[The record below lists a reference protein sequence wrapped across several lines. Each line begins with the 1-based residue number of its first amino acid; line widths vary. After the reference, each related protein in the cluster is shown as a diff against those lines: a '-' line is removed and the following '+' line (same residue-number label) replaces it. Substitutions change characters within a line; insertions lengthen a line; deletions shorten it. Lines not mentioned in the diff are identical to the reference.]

1 MATLNINGQRV
12 KVDDSFLSLTP
23 EQQNATVDE
32 IAQSLGGQQA
42 APDQPMGQA
51 AQDFASQASQIT
63 RDFGQGNDLG
73 SARSFSEN
81 FADMATFGLA
91 DEAAAGIG
99 TLGGMLP
106 GGHGKDYGS
115 LLREIRAQKTQNDA
129 AHPIAKGAGMVAG
142 AVGSGVGLAKGGLSL
157 TGRLGADA
165 GLGTRTL
172 AGAGDGALFGG
183 AYGFGSG
190 EGVTDRL
197 TDAVGG
203 AVAGGFIGGAVPGV
217 VAGIK
222 AVGKPVT
229 DAIRARTNPGGYAS
243 QKVAERLSASSL
255 TPQTVGNK
263 MAANPGSTMADVGG
277 KSTRDLL
284 RTTVNIPGPAK
295 DRVTKQVVMRQ
306 FGQGDRLKSAIARTF
321 ADPDGYLNA
330 KEELADSARK
340 LAGPL
345 YERAY
350 ARPVHFSETLEEI
363 LNTPAGK
370 QALAKA
376 QGLAA
381 NEQQPFK
388 QVFVNIRGEA
398 RRVPD
403 TRGWDYIKRSLDDM
417 IEGQKDPIT
426 RKMTNEGR
434 ILVGL
439 KDRMLKEIDGFNPDY
454 KAARNVFSGIAQVD
468 DAMEFGRKA
477 MSMSPHAVKRE
488 IAAMSASQKEAARIG
503 AAEEL
508 RKAIDATGWTNNAV
522 LKVFGN
528 RQRLQNLRALFDNDE
543 QFRAF
548 RQAAFQEA
556 RKRSTYEAVRGNS
569 TTAAQLADMAEAG
582 GLDEAVSFAGR
593 AATQGPV
600 NATLQWVGS
609 RLKMLGGMTPRV
621 ADEIAQR
628 LMTSNPAQARNLVN
642 ELMKIEAAKVAGAQ
656 KSQMIQALVSRALTT
671 PTVEALLGSH

>member
-1 MATLNINGQRV
+1 MPTLEINGRDV
-12 KVDDSFLSLTP
+12 EVDDSFLRMTP

-32 IAQSLGGQQA
+32 IAMNLGGE
-42 APDQPMGQA
+42 QPEQPLGPA

-63 RDFGQGNDLG
+63 RDFGQGNKLG
-73 SARSFSEN
+73 TARSFSEN
-81 FADMATFGLA
+81 FADTATFGLA
-91 DEAAAGIG
+91 DQAAAGIG
-99 TLGGMLP
+99 SLGAMLP
-106 GGHGKDYGS
+106 GGHGKDYDS

-129 AHPIAKGAGMVAG
+129 AHPIAKGTGMVAG
-142 AVGSGVGLAKGGLSL
+142 AVGSGLGLAKGGLSL

-165 GLGTRTL
+165 GLGMKML
-172 AGAGDGALFGG
+172 AGAGDGALWGG

-190 EGVTDRL
+190 EGASDRIA
-197 TDAVGG
+197 DAAGG
-203 AVAGGFIGGAVPGV
+203 AVMGGLTGGAIPAV
-217 VAGIK
+217 VSTVRTVAKPIVD
-222 AVGKPVT
+222 AVK
-229 DAIRARTNPGGYAS
+229 ARTNPSGYAS
-243 QKVAERLSASSL
+243 QKVAERLSASGL
-255 TPQTVGNK
+255 TPETIANK
-263 MAANPGSTMADVGG
+263 MAANPGSAVADVSG
-277 KSTRDLL
+277 KSARDLL

-295 DRVTKQVVMRQ
+295 DRVSKQVVMRQ
-306 FGQGDRLKSAIARTF
+306 FGQGDRLKTAIGRTF

-330 KEELADSARK
+330 KDELADAAKK
-340 LAGPL
+340 LATPL

-350 ARPVHFSETLEEI
+350 ARPVHFSGALEDV

-376 QGLAA
+376 QALAA

-417 IEGQKDPIT
+417 IEGQKDPIS

-439 KDRMLKEIDGFNPDY
+439 KDRMLKEIDSFNPDY
-454 KAARNVFSGIAQVD
+454 KAARGVFSGIAQVD

-477 MSMSPHAVKRE
+477 MTMSPHAVRRE

-508 RKAIDATGWTNNAV
+508 RKAIDGTGWTNNAV

-528 RQRLQNLRALFDNDE
+528 RQRLQNLRALFDNDD
-543 QFRAF
+543 QFREF
-548 RQAAFQEA
+548 RKVIFQEA

-569 TTAAQLADMAEAG
+569 TTASQLADMAETG
-582 GLDEAVSFAGR
+582 GLSETTDFLARS
-593 AATQGPV
+593 ATQGPIS
-600 NATLQWVGS
+600 ATLQWVGS
-609 RLKMLGGMTPRV
+609 RLRMLGGLTPKV
-621 ADEIAQR
+621 ADEISKR
-628 LMTSNPAQARNLVN
+628 LMSTSPAQTRELVSEMAR
-642 ELMKIEAAKVAGAQ
+642 IEAAKISGAQ
-656 KSQMIQALVSRALTT
+656 KSQMIQALVSRALTA
-671 PTVEALLGSH
+671 PTVGAISGSH